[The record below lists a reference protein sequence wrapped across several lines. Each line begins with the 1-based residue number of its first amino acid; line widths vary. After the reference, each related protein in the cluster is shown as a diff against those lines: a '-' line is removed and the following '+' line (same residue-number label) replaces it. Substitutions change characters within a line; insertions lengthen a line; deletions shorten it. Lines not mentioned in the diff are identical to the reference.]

1 MTLFCLQQDDC
12 DYRGHARHR
21 PSHFT
26 PFRAGRCYGDRKL
39 SLQRACCRTV
49 EGDRY
54 GGTFGHYAL
63 SCGSDQRKRSGTA
76 KPPRVDDTVVA
87 RGKLSFARKIV

>member
-1 MTLFCLQQDDC
+1 MVFLCVQQNDFDN
-12 DYRGHARHR
+12 RRHARHR
-21 PSHFT
+21 PSDFA
-26 PFRAGRCYGDRKL
+26 PLRAGGCYGNREL
-39 SLQRACCRTV
+39 SPQRRGCRTV

-76 KPPRVDDTVVA
+76 KPPRVDETVVA
-87 RGKLSFARKIV
+87 GGKLSFARKIV

>member
-1 MTLFCLQQDDC
+1 
-12 DYRGHARHR
+12 
-21 PSHFT
+21 
-26 PFRAGRCYGDRKL
+26 
-39 SLQRACCRTV
+39 
-49 EGDRY
+49 
-54 GGTFGHYAL
+54 L

>member
-1 MTLFCLQQDDC
+1 MVFLCVQQNDF
-12 DYRGHARHR
+12 DYRRHARHR
-21 PSHFT
+21 PSDFA
-26 PFRAGRCYGDRKL
+26 PLRAGGCYGNREL
-39 SLQRACCRTV
+39 SPQRRGCRTV

-63 SCGSDQRKRSGTA
+63 LCGSDQRKRSGTA